1 MHQAEPAFGELR
13 LHIAP
18 VCALNVVETVRFV
31 GSLEDVK
38 KNFAAALNKSLD
50 FALAHAEMHGRID
63 PQEYYK
69 PYVPPSP
76 NERWSV
82 FDAVAGAD
90 APCTCDDIATALL
103 DSMTLERVG
112 VVANALAHD
121 GGYCSR
127 LIKLADGRFRVRAN
141 ATEPPLA
148 TDAFPD
154 DDASVATAARAS
166 TDVSVAGT
174 VAEPRLSPWDDLL
187 KKRVWDEATRVVLEE
202 RARSGFDESDAEE
215 DEPKR
220 KPSVRSPQPSR
231 EDCHAAAQTNESPT
245 AGRSENLLDGESPT
259 AARAKDRKLE
269 EIVDEN
275 EDLTMRDEN
284 EPPPPPRRS
293 RVRDP
298 LPPQGQN

>member
-1 MHQAEPAFGELR
+1 MGGAATSTHLKFLDDGLLEDLGRLGRLGLRAAARLVAQLREELFEVNSR
-13 LHIAP
+13 LA
-18 VCALNVVETVRFV
+18 AV
-31 GSLEDVK
+31 GS
-38 KNFAAALNKSLD
+38 
-50 FALAHAEMHGRID
+50 
-63 PQEYYK
+63 
-69 PYVPPSP
+69 
-76 NERWSV
+76 
-82 FDAVAGAD
+82 
-90 APCTCDDIATALL
+90 CTCDDIATALL

-284 EPPPPPRRS
+284 ETPPPPRRS